1 MTTGASEADP
11 ADAGEDATVAP
22 ASPDDYSNQTLT
34 ESREAL
40 SPASAPQLPPA
51 VAESSG
57 GHRVSMPLAVPVTVA
72 LVLGLAV
79 GLILGWVIP
88 RPGGE
93 SSAVAGA
100 AEPDT
105 DGQAADRPE
114 DGTGAESAGTQD
126 TVQAPAAEVLDP
138 VAPQAVPGGP
148 DGTEEVAG
156 LVLGTQGPLVE
167 VFEDYVCPF
176 CARLELAVGASLRE
190 SAQAGEIRLVLHP
203 IAFLTEDSPRAANAS
218 ACVYQHEDTDTWAAF
233 HELLYQRQDPAET
246 VGQFATPVLLDL
258 ATEAGATSDAVAPC
272 IEDGTYQPWVA
283 AITQQA
289 FARGVSGTPTV
300 TVDGTRTDPAELV
313 Q

>member
-1 MTTGASEADP
+1 
-11 ADAGEDATVAP
+11 
-22 ASPDDYSNQTLT
+22 
-34 ESREAL
+34 
-40 SPASAPQLPPA
+40 
-51 VAESSG
+51 
-57 GHRVSMPLAVPVTVA
+57 MPLAVPVTVA

-79 GLILGWVIP
+79 GLVLGWVIP
-88 RPGGE
+88 RPGGG

-100 AEPDT
+100 AAPDT
-105 DGQAADRPE
+105 DGQAGGQPE
-114 DGTGAESAGTQD
+114 DGTGAQSAGTQD
-126 TVQAPAAEVLDP
+126 TAQPPAAEALDP

-176 CARLELAVGASLRE
+176 CARLELAVGSSLRE

-246 VGQFATPVLLDL
+246 VGQFATPVLLEL